1 MIRMVHPVRRPTGMM
16 VLGCVLLVSAMPA
29 ARKSPADE
37 LRSEGPDAKTARL
50 VDYNREV
57 RPILSKNC
65 FACHGSDEAKRVKGL
80 RLDQRE
86 VAVKPLK
93 SGEAAI
99 VPGDPEASNL
109 IAGQRRGRHRAHAAQ
124 EGGQSPE
131 PCGGRCPDTLG
142 PARSELCRALGIDPA
157 KGGNL
162 TESQGR
168 CLAAE

>member
-65 FACHGSDEAKRVKGL
+65 FASMART
-80 RLDQRE
+80 R
-86 VAVKPLK
+86 
-93 SGEAAI
+93 
-99 VPGDPEASNL
+99 
-109 IAGQRRGRHRAHAAQ
+109 
-124 EGGQSPE
+124 
-131 PCGGRCPDTLG
+131 
-142 PARSELCRALGIDPA
+142 RSESRGCDSTSAKWPSNHSRAARRPSCRATRRRAI
-157 KGGNL
+157 
-162 TESQGR
+162 
-168 CLAAE
+168 